1 MKQWKRILFSVI
13 SLVWGFVSLDYL
25 IYAFEMLTG
34 SRRSNVAY
42 SPKAD
47 GIYQLLGFG
56 MFFALVYHTCILF
69 YLIRKASIQ
78 IDLVEEKRWKRNC
91 TSQRSLTGSY
101 RAVFFTGILIRWCY
115 LIFFLSAGIKIE
127 KIRKTNRKNIYSGI
141 GKKQTKKGLRNKTE
155 RENKKHRTIGVR

>member
-56 MFFALVYHTCILF
+56 MFLLWFIIFEKLRYRLILW
-69 YLIRKASIQ
+69 KKKM
-78 IDLVEEKRWKRNC
+78 EKKLYVA
-91 TSQRSLTGSY
+91 RSLTGSY
-101 RAVFFTGILIRWCY
+101 RAVF
-115 LIFFLSAGIKIE
+115 
-127 KIRKTNRKNIYSGI
+127 YSPGF
-141 GKKQTKKGLRNKTE
+141 
-155 RENKKHRTIGVR
+155 

>member
-56 MFFALVYHTCILF
+56 MFFHTCILF
-69 YLIRKASIQ
+69 
-78 IDLVEEKRWKRNC
+78 
-91 TSQRSLTGSY
+91 
-101 RAVFFTGILIRWCY
+101 
-115 LIFFLSAGIKIE
+115 LSDSKSFD
-127 KIRKTNRKNIYSGI
+127 TD
-141 GKKQTKKGLRNKTE
+141 
-155 RENKKHRTIGVR
+155 

>member
-34 SRRSNVAY
+34 SRRSNAAY

-56 MFFALVYHTCILF
+56 MFLLWFIILAFYF

-78 IDLVEEKRWKRNC
+78 IDLVEEKD
-91 TSQRSLTGSY
+91 
-101 RAVFFTGILIRWCY
+101 
-115 LIFFLSAGIKIE
+115 
-127 KIRKTNRKNIYSGI
+127 
-141 GKKQTKKGLRNKTE
+141 GKE
-155 RENKKHRTIGVR
+155 

>member
-13 SLVWGFVSLDYL
+13 SLVWGFASLDYL

-34 SRRSNVAY
+34 SRRSNAAY

-56 MFFALVYHTCILF
+56 MFLLWFIILAFYF

-78 IDLVEEKRWKRNC
+78 IDLVEEKDGKEIVRRKKFDRIL
-91 TSQRSLTGSY
+91 QGGFLL
-101 RAVFFTGILIRWCY
+101 TGILIRWCY
-115 LIFFLSAGIKIE
+115 LIFFYLP
-127 KIRKTNRKNIYSGI
+127 
-141 GKKQTKKGLRNKTE
+141 GLK
-155 RENKKHRTIGVR
+155 

>member
-56 MFFALVYHTCILF
+56 MFLLWFIILAFYF

-78 IDLVEEKRWKRNC
+78 IDLVEEKDGKEIVRHKKFDLD
-91 TSQRSLTGSY
+91 LTG
-101 RAVFFTGILIRWCY
+101 RFFTHRDFDPLV
-115 LIFFLSAGIKIE
+115 LSDLFLSAGIKIE
-127 KIRKTNRKNIYSGI
+127 KIRKTNRKKYI
-141 GKKQTKKGLRNKTE
+141 
-155 RENKKHRTIGVR
+155 

>member
-1 MKQWKRILFSVI
+1 VI
-13 SLVWGFVSLDYL
+13 SLVWGFISLDYL

-56 MFFALVYHTCILF
+56 MFLLWFIILAFYF

-78 IDLVEEKRWKRNC
+78 IDLVEEKDGKEIVRRKKFDRIL
-91 TSQRSLTGSY
+91 QGGFLL
-101 RAVFFTGILIRWCY
+101 TGILIRWCY
-115 LIFFLSAGIKIE
+115 LIIFLSAGIKIE
-127 KIRKTNRKNIYSGI
+127 KIRKANRKKYI
-141 GKKQTKKGLRNKTE
+141 
-155 RENKKHRTIGVR
+155 